1 MPVSFSENN
10 WFAVCVFMPG
20 KSSDSS
26 LLLLRT
32 CPYDYRSSAHWA
44 KIAIYSLISMYMCQ
58 GSSLRML
65 FSPRCKVLVGHF
77 LVPAESWEPEEFK
90 TVLPCLN
97 SCFQA
102 QDISLWMLMSGFFL
116 GHPVAKFYFCRLFC
130 GNPLTETSLCQNCRP
145 TFDYR
150 KQQEYFQKVPLIFSN
165 RQPKLGH

>member
-1 MPVSFSENN
+1 MDMVPDTWNVSLT
-10 WFAVCVFMPG
+10 
-20 KSSDSS
+20 S
-26 LLLLRT
+26 LGT
-32 CPYDYRSSAHWA
+32 NAHWA

-77 LVPAESWEPEEFK
+77 LVPAESGEPEEFK
-90 TVLPCLN
+90 TVLTCLN
-97 SCFQA
+97 SCCQA
-102 QDISLWMLMSGFFL
+102 QDISLWMLMSGLFL

-130 GNPLTETSLCQNCRP
+130 GNPLSETSLCQNCRP

-150 KQQEYFQKVPLIFSN
+150 KQQEYFQKVPLIFNN